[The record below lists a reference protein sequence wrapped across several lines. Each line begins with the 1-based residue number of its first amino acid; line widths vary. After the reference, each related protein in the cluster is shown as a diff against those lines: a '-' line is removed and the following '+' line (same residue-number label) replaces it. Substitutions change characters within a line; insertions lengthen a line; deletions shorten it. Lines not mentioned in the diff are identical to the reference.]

1 MRMSKCYFCGSEDQ
15 RQANYALNSVFVE
28 CPVCGRY
35 EITTEFATAPA
46 LLDMT
51 ATYLYHHKKPHVE
64 NVEAFYYYL
73 GNAESIAYRTIHD
86 GIPSIG
92 VTPDDVKTFY
102 PSSFATKTDYILKTL
117 KHKCGFMGN
126 SIEMSLEEL
135 RVLLIVRRYNDS
147 GQPVASHVLDS
158 QVQQMK
164 KALEEKE
171 YVKISQGIDWKIHVE
186 LLHKGYEYI
195 EQQPTENANTG
206 MQGMFSSAYL
216 DTQIRT
222 MNSLQDD
229 NPTEAIGIA
238 KELIESCCK
247 TIMEERAAPYD
258 NKWQFDRLVSE
269 TLNLM
274 GLKAKNVNEENP
286 EIEAVKKML
295 GSLRAIAES
304 VNQLRNSHGGGHGKP
319 AGFQVLAPKYAHLTV
334 GASSTFVRFLW
345 ETHKEQMQS

>member
-1 MRMSKCYFCGSEDQ
+1 MRMGKCYFCGSEDQ

-46 LLDMT
+46 LWDMA
-51 ATYLYHHKKPHVE
+51 ATYLYHHKKPKVD

-73 GNAESIAYRTIHD
+73 GSAESIARRTIHD

-92 VTPDDVKTFY
+92 VTPDDVKAFY
-102 PSSFATKTDYILKTL
+102 PSSFATKTEYILQTL

-135 RVLLIVRRYNDS
+135 RILLIVRRYDDS

-158 QVQQMK
+158 QVHQMK
-164 KALEEKE
+164 KALEEKG
-171 YVKISQGIDWKIHVE
+171 YIKISQGIDWKIHVE

-195 EQQPTENANTG
+195 EQQPTEDTNTE
-206 MQGMFSSAYL
+206 MQGMFSSTYL

-222 MNSLQDD
+222 MNALQDD

-238 KELIESCCK
+238 KELIEACCK
-247 TIMEERAAPYD
+247 TILQQRAIEYD
-258 NKWQFDRLVSE
+258 QAWQFDKLTTEALNVTGLRAKKVDTSE
-269 TLNLM
+269 
-274 GLKAKNVNEENP
+274 P
-286 EIEAVKKML
+286 ELEDVKKML
-295 GSLRAIAES
+295 GSLRTIADS
-304 VNQLRNSHGGGHGKP
+304 VNHLRNSHGGGHGKP
-319 AGFQVLAPKYAHLTV
+319 ADFQALSPKYAHLAV
-334 GASSTFVRFLW
+334 GASTTLVRFLW
-345 ETHKEQMQS
+345 ETHKEQMQP